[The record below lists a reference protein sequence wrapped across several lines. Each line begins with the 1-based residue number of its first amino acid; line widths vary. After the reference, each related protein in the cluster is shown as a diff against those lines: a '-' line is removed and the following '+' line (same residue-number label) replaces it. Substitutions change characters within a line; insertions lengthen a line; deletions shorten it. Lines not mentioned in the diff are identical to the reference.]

1 MLIYRERNNTLLPVS
16 LTKSEME
23 RAHDLYLKDSFEQD
37 FVNRYRER
45 CADETGLCNLPK
57 DSLWEQQSIL
67 EQAYICYQD
76 IQDCNVAYND
86 TLEAVIE
93 EMERR
98 MIDGKLTLIPQE
110 TPVRVAVVIED
121 GVVSA
126 TYSSSPN
133 LVLEITEID
142 KNYACC
148 EQRDSV
154 YESYAR
160 DASLVPCTHLHRIPG
175 YEESAELEVNK

>member
-1 MLIYRERNNTLLPVS
+1 MLIYREINNTLVPVS

-23 RAHDLYLKDSFEQD
+23 MAYDLCLKDGFEQD
-37 FVNRYRER
+37 FVNRYQER
-45 CADETGLCNLPK
+45 CSDETGLCNLPK
-57 DSLWEQQSIL
+57 DNLWEAQSIL
-67 EQAYICYQD
+67 DQAYIYYQGM
-76 IQDCNVAYND
+76 QDCNVSYND
-86 TLEAVIE
+86 TLDAVME
-93 EMERR
+93 EMEKR
-98 MIDGKLTLIPQE
+98 MANGKLTLIPPE

-154 YESYAR
+154 YESYAK
-160 DASLVPCTHLHRIPG
+160 DASLVPCTHLHKVPG